1 MFKKVVDVVFPF
13 PFVDPL
19 LCNQRFGEF
28 ARLTWPLCGNL
39 DIVKISKQIVAA
51 GVPALPHTLQK
62 PDDVGGWKFQLEN
75 QTLKF
80 LVGA

>member
-51 GVPALPHTLQK
+51 GVPRTATYTPEARRRR
-62 PDDVGGWKFQLEN
+62 GLE
-75 QTLKF
+75 
-80 LVGA
+80 VSA